1 MPQIIVRQIPDEV
14 HRALKARALE
24 HGKSAEAEIRD
35 ILAEAVLPQ
44 SRMKAGDALCEI
56 WKGSDATQLAF
67 ERDQKPHEPM
77 RFE

>member
-1 MPQIIVRQIPDEV
+1 MPQIIVRQLSDEV
-14 HRALKARALE
+14 HRALKARARE

-44 SRMKAGDALCEI
+44 SRKKAGDALCEI
-56 WKGSDATQLAF
+56 WNGIDATQLVF
-67 ERDQKPHEPM
+67 ERDQTPYEPM

>member
-1 MPQIIVRQIPDEV
+1 
-14 HRALKARALE
+14 
-24 HGKSAEAEIRD
+24 
-35 ILAEAVLPQ
+35 PQ
-44 SRMKAGDALCEI
+44 SRVKAGDALCEI